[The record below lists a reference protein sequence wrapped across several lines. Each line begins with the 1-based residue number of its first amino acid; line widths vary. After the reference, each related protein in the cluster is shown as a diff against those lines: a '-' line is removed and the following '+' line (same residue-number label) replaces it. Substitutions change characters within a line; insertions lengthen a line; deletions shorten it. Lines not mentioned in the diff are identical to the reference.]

1 MWRAGGARCAAGEQI
16 RTVAARR
23 PGYTTSCCPGPY
35 TVHLSFTLIC
45 RDIHPSC
52 TSEVTQEL
60 SNQFFNFSIIILF
73 IFLNIL
79 GEHRYPV
86 AQNPRYTLFI
96 KSYMNFVLR
105 TWLKSHNK
113 ECDCYFQNP
122 DELPADWRWNPLH
135 QGKNIWKWFWT
146 TRKIAKTPQMTG
158 LFRRS
163 DQEQNTTVRSGIW
176 RFLFALI
183 WQNTFAEH
191 TQL

>member
-1 MWRAGGARCAAGEQI
+1 MRDRPCCLTRATPSCPSCGARQLICIDRWCDVWRAGGARCAAGEQI

-60 SNQFFNFSIIILF
+60 SNRFFNFSIIILF

-105 TWLKSHNK
+105 T
-113 ECDCYFQNP
+113 
-122 DELPADWRWNPLH
+122 
-135 QGKNIWKWFWT
+135 
-146 TRKIAKTPQMTG
+146 
-158 LFRRS
+158 
-163 DQEQNTTVRSGIW
+163 
-176 RFLFALI
+176 
-183 WQNTFAEH
+183 
-191 TQL
+191 